1 MTERKP
7 TLLSSTT
14 ESTGKT
20 GIALALARE
29 AQERGDE
36 VGYMKPKGTTL
47 ESAVGKT
54 LDKDPMV
61 AREVLGVEDEVHE
74 MEPVVYSPTF
84 VEQAVS
90 GKVDEN
96 ELHDEVVEAYEGI
109 AERRDAVFVEGGDV
123 YTTGETV
130 DMTDTEVAEI
140 LDARVILVAE
150 FDGYRSADDVLA
162 AADAFGDRL
171 EGVVFNAVEGKN
183 FDDVEDV
190 LVPFLE
196 RRDVPVPV
204 HGVLPWEREIAGVTV
219 ADLRDSLNATA
230 LTDADEDAYVE
241 RFLVGAMSGEE
252 ALRQFRRTKDAV
264 VVTGGDRA
272 DVQGAALEA
281 PGVRCI
287 VLAGGLE
294 PPSAVVSKAQEKGV
308 PILSVSRDT
317 LAAIGEMEE
326 IVKDGRRIEASTVEA
341 VRDLLVQHADVDAL
355 LGS

>member
-1 MTERKP
+1 MTRT

-14 ESTGKT
+14 GSTGKT
-20 GIALALARE
+20 GVALALARE

-36 VGYMKPKGTTL
+36 VGYMKPKGTRL

-84 VEQAVS
+84 VERAVG
-90 GKVDEN
+90 GKVDTE
-96 ELHDEVVEAYEGI
+96 ELHDEVADAHEGI
-109 AERRDAVFVEGGDV
+109 ADGRDSVLVEGGGV
-123 YTTGETV
+123 YTTGGTV
-130 DMTDTEVAEI
+130 GMTDAEVAE
-140 LDARVILVAE
+140 LLGARVVLVADFE
-150 FDGYRSADDVLA
+150 SYYSADDVLA

-183 FDDVEDV
+183 FDDVEGS

-196 RRDVPVPV
+196 ERGVPV
-204 HGVLPWEREIAGVTV
+204 HGVIPWERKIAGVTV

-230 LTDADEDAYVE
+230 LTDADEDVYVE

-281 PGVRCI
+281 PGVRCL

-294 PPSAVVSKAQEKGV
+294 PPSAVVSKAKEKGMPV
-308 PILSVSRDT
+308 LSVSRDT
-317 LAAIGEMEE
+317 LSVVNEMEDV
-326 IVKDGRRIEASTVEA
+326 VKEGRKPDASLVETVRE
-341 VRDLLVQHADVDAL
+341 LLVQHADVEAL
-355 LGS
+355 LGP

>member
-1 MTERKP
+1 M
-7 TLLSSTT
+7 
-14 ESTGKT
+14 
-20 GIALALARE
+20 
-29 AQERGDE
+29 
-36 VGYMKPKGTTL
+36 
-47 ESAVGKT
+47 
-54 LDKDPMV
+54 
-61 AREVLGVEDEVHE
+61 
-74 MEPVVYSPTF
+74 
-84 VEQAVS
+84 
-90 GKVDEN
+90 
-96 ELHDEVVEAYEGI
+96 
-109 AERRDAVFVEGGDV
+109 
-123 YTTGETV
+123 
-130 DMTDTEVAEI
+130 

-308 PILSVSRDT
+308 PVLSVSRDT

-326 IVKDGRRIEASTVEA
+326 IVKEGRRIEASTVEA